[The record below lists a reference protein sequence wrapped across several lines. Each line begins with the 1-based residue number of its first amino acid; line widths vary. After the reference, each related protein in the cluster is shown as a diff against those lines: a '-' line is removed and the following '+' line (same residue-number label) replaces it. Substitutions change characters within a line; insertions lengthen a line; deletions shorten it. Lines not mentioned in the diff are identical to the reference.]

1 MSHEPEG
8 AIAQAPESRASVPS
22 PADAGLC
29 SLFVT
34 LSVRPLGGPALPL
47 SSFTLQRGPR
57 ERGRPH
63 SQDSLPQA
71 VCAVLTATGAAP
83 SAGGWLCGAGRE
95 APSARPE
102 PPGVSVLH
110 LHLRAGS
117 AEVQG
122 RFITQKAA
130 TVTKRALGVAEASGA
145 ACAAPGL
152 AGSGPLTTC
161 WAARSLGGGTRRGLR
176 NSPSAPRLFH
186 VLKLMDFNSFYKDGM
201 RFDSRV
207 TRGPRRA
214 RRVCRLLR
222 CAAARPGEGGLAPRV
237 TPLPDGNQLSR
248 SLFW

>member
-1 MSHEPEG
+1 MCTCASVPRPATSCGRGGCAYSWPPDSSACSSPADGSCPWGLGAHRRPSHWPRAMSHEPEG

-110 LHLRAGS
+110 LHLRARS

-122 RFITQKAA
+122 WFITQKAA
-130 TVTKRALGVAEASGA
+130 TVTKRALGVAEASG
-145 ACAAPGL
+145 
-152 AGSGPLTTC
+152 
-161 WAARSLGGGTRRGLR
+161 
-176 NSPSAPRLFH
+176 
-186 VLKLMDFNSFYKDGM
+186 
-201 RFDSRV
+201 
-207 TRGPRRA
+207 
-214 RRVCRLLR
+214 RRVCGAGTRGQRPADHLLGR
-222 CAAARPGEGGLAPRV
+222 AQPRGRDAAGPPELAVRSS
-237 TPLPDGNQLSR
+237 LISR
-248 SLFW
+248 A

>member
-71 VCAVLTATGAAP
+71 VCATGAAL
-83 SAGGWLCGAGRE
+83 SASGWLCGAGRE
-95 APSARPE
+95 APSARLE

-130 TVTKRALGVAEASGA
+130 TVTKRALGVAEASGRPVCGA
-145 ACAAPGL
+145 
-152 AGSGPLTTC
+152 
-161 WAARSLGGGTRRGLR
+161 GTRGQRPVDHLLGRAQPRGRDAAGPPELAVR
-176 NSPSAPRLFH
+176 SSLI
-186 VLKLMDFNSFYKDGM
+186 
-201 RFDSRV
+201 SR
-207 TRGPRRA
+207 A
-214 RRVCRLLR
+214 
-222 CAAARPGEGGLAPRV
+222 
-237 TPLPDGNQLSR
+237 
-248 SLFW
+248 